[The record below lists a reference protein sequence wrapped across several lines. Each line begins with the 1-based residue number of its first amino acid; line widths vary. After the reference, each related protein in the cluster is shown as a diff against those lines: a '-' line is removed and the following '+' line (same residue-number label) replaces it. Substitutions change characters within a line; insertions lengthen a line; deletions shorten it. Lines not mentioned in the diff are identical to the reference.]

1 MDRTMNE
8 ARWAQYGTKHGHAAG
23 KLLALQR
30 NPNVEVAGVY
40 EPDPERRKEVSSQ
53 KGPFSSCNW
62 FDEPSQI
69 LEDTSIVAV
78 ASEGSNFESL
88 DQTESLIQAGKH
100 VWYDKPA
107 GNNWEQ
113 WQRIVRTAGE
123 RNLHIQMGYMLRYH
137 PSFNHIAKW
146 VRSGFLGEIT
156 SVRGHMS
163 TSISKEGAEGLGI
176 FRGGIFFDL
185 GAHML
190 DQVVWLLGRPDK
202 VTSFLRND
210 SDAVGV
216 VDNSLAV
223 FETAKAIAYIDI
235 SSFETKPPARRFEV
249 YGTRGSAIILEPFE
263 PGPQIRLC
271 LDQAR
276 EEYSTGEQNV
286 EVENRSRQDLY
297 ELELEAF
304 LATIVGDQEPDR
316 PPSHELLV
324 QETLLRA
331 CGYL

>member
-1 MDRTMNE
+1 MNKT
-8 ARWAQYGTKHGHAAG
+8 RWAQYGTKHGHAAG

-30 NPNVEVAGVY
+30 NPNVDVVGVY
-40 EPDPERRKEVSSQ
+40 EPDEERRRELSTQ
-53 KGPFSSCNW
+53 EGPFSSVTW
-62 FDEPSQI
+62 FDDPGRL
-69 LEDTSIVAV
+69 LEDASIVAV
-78 ASEGSNFESL
+78 ASEGSNLESL
-88 DQTESLIQAGKH
+88 DQTEALTQAGKH

-107 GNNWEQ
+107 GNHWHQ
-113 WQRIVRTAGE
+113 WQRVVRAAGE
-123 RNLHIQMGYMLRYH
+123 KNLLLQMGYMLRYH
-137 PSFNHIAKW
+137 PAFYRIAEW
-146 VRSGFLGEIT
+146 AHNGFLGEIT

-163 TSISKEGAEGLGI
+163 TSIPTERAEVLGI
-176 FRGGIFFDL
+176 FKGGIFFDL

-202 VTSFLRND
+202 VTAFLRND

-223 FETAKAIAYIDI
+223 FETSEAIAFIDI
-235 SSFETKPPARRFEV
+235 SSCETPPTARRFEV
-249 YGTRGSAIILEPFE
+249 YGTHGSAIILEPFE
-263 PGPQIRLC
+263 PGPRIRLC

-276 EEYSTGEQNV
+276 EGHSAGEQIV

-304 LATIVGDQEPDR
+304 LATIAGDREPYR